1 MVEAKWPNGAM
12 TTQNDCGTG
21 YTGITG
27 ISSGL
32 SRRDCEP
39 TNSTTTVTIT
49 PTNSSAYFITF
60 EEVNQTNKSLIYAM
74 KSYNFMT
81 FIQIIRVNNSVTDL
95 NSKIYVDRYLSI
107 RTIYPNGTINAFDIS
122 NDKLDI
128 QPFNFCINQLR
139 NPIQFYPA
147 TSNFLLVTY
156 MTYTN
161 ESTYEGWAMVVN
173 LSGNIRSKTFLGRAY
188 VDPWPL
194 FQANIIFNV
203 NHDKGFL
210 RVVPKTNT
218 DNITLLQQFIISND
232 GTVQNITEEV
242 EISSP
247 PSPNPNLIQYIA
259 TMDNGYAII
268 YANISDATGLS
279 HGGIYG
285 RFLNY
290 ERINIRGPM
299 ILYQIP
305 SQGLNFTALYCDN
318 TFVGV
323 GQTCTLAV
331 NPTTLNTYYITK
343 IDFLTSGLINNIQMI
358 PVPDNIQMTPFLDY
372 SQCKFKL
379 LPYGGYFIS
388 NMTSTTDPF
397 KNNIDGYIL
406 NDNGFYRWNLTNPS
420 VTNFKGDFIILPNNT
435 LMFPQ
440 SEGLQSWNLT
450 VIGLYNALEDHG
462 YDNLNIDT
470 ISLVINDIIDASAT
484 NLIIKYYNK
493 VDLSNDGYLLI
504 YQRNDDGE
512 DILRQL
518 NSVRNNYNN
527 KYISYK
533 DEEKGTIVS
542 VKTIRSTFN
551 KPGGSYYVL
560 IEDGFVKRRT
570 FDTPIFGIQRK
581 SVWTYTTNQTQENS
595 DGNKDVEGKVRLT
608 PEGTTH
614 FLNLDIIKR
623 EEFYKNLANQ
633 LANANPISPKRIT
646 TSGKY
651 ETDATLPKDS
661 PKQIILSI
669 DIKRYEVERLAVLA
683 ARDLDSLIKN
693 KYITVLA
700 SGNAS
705 IFLDSDYGYQTLPG
719 WIDVNWTKLLGTAV
733 FEILLFLS
741 FAAKKYSVIFEC
753 VYAIAD
759 FITGI
764 IFATVD
770 SQMYHE
776 IYIISVFFV
785 ILPFIVNLGFAFKIT
800 IGVLVRE
807 LTLKKSDEDIKG
819 SNPGESNTEES
830 NREESN
836 KKESTRSSSIIAMI
850 EGIEGTPDTKDT
862 KELKKTYES
871 LIPSQKSKYNKL
883 SDESKISFLK
893 LIRKGNRLN
902 NIVVIYTLLGGINIE
917 NLNLI
922 ELDLLNTNIKLSP
935 SSRSNIV
942 WGAITNTFIEKNSS
956 NNYSE
961 LLLMSWHHSFFDS
974 YY

>member
-1 MVEAKWPNGAM
+1 MVALPNGA
-12 TTQNDCGTG
+12 TTQNGCGTG
-21 YTGITG
+21 YAD
-27 ISSGL
+27 L
-32 SRRDCEP
+32 SK
-39 TNSTTTVTIT
+39 
-49 PTNSSAYFITF
+49 
-60 EEVNQTNKSLIYAM
+60 VNQTNNTIRPLIYAM
-74 KSYNFMT
+74 KSYDFMT
-81 FIQIIRVNNSVTDL
+81 FIQIIRVDNSVTNL
-95 NSKIYVDRYLSI
+95 NGYICVDKYLSI

-122 NDKLDI
+122 IDKLDI
-128 QPFNFCINQLR
+128 QPFNFL
-139 NPIQFYPA
+139 
-147 TSNFLLVTY
+147 TY

-161 ESTYEGWAMVVN
+161 KSTYEDWAMVVD

-188 VDPWPL
+188 VDPWSP
-194 FQANIIFNV
+194 FQANIILNV
-203 NHDKGFL
+203 NHGEGFL

-218 DNITLLQQFIISND
+218 VNITLLQQFIISND
-232 GTVQNITEEV
+232 GTVHNITEEV
-242 EISSP
+242 EIPSP
-247 PSPNPNLIQYIA
+247 PSKNPNLIQYIA
-259 TMDNGYAII
+259 TMDKGYAII
-268 YANISDATGLS
+268 YANISDTTSSPGLS
-279 HGGIYG
+279 QGGIYG
-285 RFLNY
+285 IFLNY
-290 ERINIRGPM
+290 GGIKIRGPM
-299 ILYQIP
+299 ILYRIP
-305 SQGLNFTALYCDN
+305 SQGLSFTALYCDN

-331 NPTTLNTYYITK
+331 NPTTPNTLNTFYITK
-343 IDFLTSGLINNIQMI
+343 IDFLTSGLINNIQI
-358 PVPDNIQMTPFLDY
+358 LPVPDNIQMTPVLDY
-372 SQCKFKL
+372 SQYKFKL

-388 NMTSTTDPF
+388 NITSTTDPF

-440 SEGLQSWNLT
+440 SEGLQSWNLPP
-450 VIGLYNALEDHG
+450 
-462 YDNLNIDT
+462 LNYIKFRK
-470 ISLVINDIIDASAT
+470 IMDASAT
-484 NLIIKYYNK
+484 TKLTIKYYNK
-493 VDLSNDGYLLI
+493 VDLSNDGLLLI
-504 YQRNDDGE
+504 YQLNDDGE
-512 DILRQL
+512 DILRQFYSAL
-518 NSVRNNYNN
+518 NNNYD
-527 KYISYK
+527 KYISQF
-533 DEEKGTIVS
+533 DEGNETIVS
-542 VKTIRSTFN
+542 VTIINSTFN

-581 SVWTYTTNQTQENS
+581 SVWTFTTNPTQENS

-623 EEFYKNLANQ
+623 EEFYMHLADQ
-633 LANANPISPKRIT
+633 LANAIPINPKRIT

-669 DIKRYEVERLAVLA
+669 DIKRYEGERLAVLA
-683 ARDLDSLIKN
+683 AQDLDSLITN
-693 KYITVLA
+693 KYITILA
-700 SGNAS
+700 WGDAS
-705 IFLDSDYGYQTLPG
+705 NFLDSDYGYQLIPR
-719 WIDVNWTKLLGTAV
+719 WIDVNWIKLLVTAV

-770 SQMYHE
+770 SQKYHE

-785 ILPFIVNLGFAFKIT
+785 ILPFIVNLGFALKIT

-862 KELKKTYES
+862 KEL
-871 LIPSQKSKYNKL
+871 
-883 SDESKISFLK
+883 
-893 LIRKGNRLN
+893 
-902 NIVVIYTLLGGINIE
+902 
-917 NLNLI
+917 
-922 ELDLLNTNIKLSP
+922 
-935 SSRSNIV
+935 
-942 WGAITNTFIEKNSS
+942 
-956 NNYSE
+956 
-961 LLLMSWHHSFFDS
+961 
-974 YY
+974 